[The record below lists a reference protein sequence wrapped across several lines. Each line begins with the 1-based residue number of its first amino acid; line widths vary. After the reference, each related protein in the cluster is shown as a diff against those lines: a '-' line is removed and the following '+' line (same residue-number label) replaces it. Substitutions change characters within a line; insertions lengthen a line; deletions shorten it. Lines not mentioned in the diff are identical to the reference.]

1 MTTAEILN
9 IELDAYEKEKD
20 RLLAEG
26 KVGKFAL
33 VGQGAVV
40 DVWDTYEDALQAG
53 YGKFGLN
60 TRFLVKK
67 IEGLE
72 AVQFFSRDIAACQ
85 P

>member
-9 IELDAYEKEKD
+9 IELDAFEKEKP

-26 KVGKFAL
+26 KAGKFAL
-33 VGQGAVV
+33 VGHGAVV

-72 AVQFFSRDIAACQ
+72 AVQFFSRDIVVCQ